1 MFVGEIGIQRREF
14 LYEIKFWEARRILRG
29 YNRRERGMWS
39 ATRWQT
45 YYLMSVSMA
54 DLKKA
59 GIKGPT
65 DLIKFPWE
73 KETADTTDLPSDEEI
88 AEMQAEMD
96 AINQYY
102 AEKNN
107 LP

>member
-1 MFVGEIGIQRREF
+1 
-14 LYEIKFWEARRILRG
+14 
-29 YNRRERGMWS
+29 
-39 ATRWQT
+39 
-45 YYLMSVSMA
+45 MSVSMA

-65 DLIKFPWE
+65 DLMKFPWE
-73 KETADTTDLPSDEEI
+73 KETAEISDLLSDDEI
-88 AEMQAEMD
+88 EEMQAEMD

-102 AEKNN
+102 AEKKN

>member
-1 MFVGEIGIQRREF
+1 MGEIGISSGQFYYGLRW
-14 LYEIKFWEARRILRG
+14 WELQAIIRG

-59 GIKGPT
+59 NINGPT

-73 KETADTTDLPSDEEI
+73 KETELSCNLSDDEI
-88 AEMQAEMD
+88 ADMQAEMD
-96 AINQYY
+96 AINRQY
-102 AEKNN
+102 AEQNKQ
-107 LP
+107 P